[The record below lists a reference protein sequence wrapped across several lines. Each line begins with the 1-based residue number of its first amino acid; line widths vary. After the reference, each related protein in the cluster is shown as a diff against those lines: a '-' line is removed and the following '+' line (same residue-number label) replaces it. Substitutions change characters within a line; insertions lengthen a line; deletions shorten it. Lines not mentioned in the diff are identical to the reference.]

1 MSVSLM
7 EAWWVCTLAVFLFIS
22 LIIFTVQFVFSLLLG
37 IVLMFSQNYLMA
49 PGSFPE
55 QFQLI

>member
-1 MSVSLM
+1 M